1 MHGTRTMEAVMKV
14 GLKSLV
20 VLAALAVV
28 GSATGALAAGGTAGD
43 YPSHTSKDGLT
54 VDYSLVENPSSNPAS
69 VQATGII
76 ETGGQPVDEV
86 TLEFVALD
94 SAGNIV
100 ERNQEIVHW
109 GFDESAPQSFSVAL
123 ASDPRAENY
132 ELRIGDYVLLDQMT
146 HGR

>member
-1 MHGTRTMEAVMKV
+1 MKV

-20 VLAALAVV
+20 VLATLAVV
-28 GSATGALAAGGTAGD
+28 GSATGALAAGSTASD
-43 YPSHTSKDGLT
+43 DLLHTFKDGLT
-54 VDYSLVENPSSNPAS
+54 VEYSLAENPSSNPGRLPAS

-76 ETGGQPVDEV
+76 ETGGQPVEEV

-94 SAGNIV
+94 SAGNV
-100 ERNQEIVHW
+100 VRRNQEIVHW

-123 ASDPRAENY
+123 TSDPRAQNY
-132 ELRIGDYVLLDQMT
+132 VLRIGDYVLLDQMT

>member
-1 MHGTRTMEAVMKV
+1 MMEAVMKV

-20 VLAALAVV
+20 VLVTLAVV
-28 GSATGALAAGGTAGD
+28 GSATGALAAGSTAGD
-43 YPSHTSKDGLT
+43 YPLHTSKDGLT
-54 VDYSLVENPSSNPAS
+54 VDYSLAENPSSNSGGLPAS

-76 ETGGQPVDEV
+76 EMGGQPVDEV

-94 SAGNIV
+94 SAGNVV

-109 GFDESAPQSFSVAL
+109 GFDESAPQPFSVAL
-123 ASDPRAENY
+123 TSDPRAQNY